1 MSKDYYETLEIS
13 RGCTSEDV
21 SNAFRR
27 LSLKYHPKK
36 NDEKSFAVNNYFF
49 HQVAEAYEVL
59 SDRNY
64 IKLIP

>member
-1 MSKDYYETLEIS
+1 MSKDYYEILEIS
-13 RGCTSEDV
+13 RGYTSEDI

-36 NDEKSFAVNNYFF
+36 NDEKNFAVNNYYF

-59 SDRNY
+59 SDRIY
-64 IKLIP
+64 ILTF